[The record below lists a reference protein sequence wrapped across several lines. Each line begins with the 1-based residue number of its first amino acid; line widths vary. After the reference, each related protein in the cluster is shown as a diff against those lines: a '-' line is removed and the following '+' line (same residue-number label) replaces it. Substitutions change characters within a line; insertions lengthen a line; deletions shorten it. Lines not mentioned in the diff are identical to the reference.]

1 MALPTTGPISLY
13 DVNVE
18 LGLSGTTTIS
28 MNQASVRTLFGVASG
43 QISMSDGYGRSNYG
57 NVATFTSQSSV
68 DWTVPAGI
76 ISIWV
81 KMWGAGGRGG
91 SSAGGG
97 GGFISGYVA
106 VTPGSTV
113 KIICGFGGTYDPS
126 PEECDPGQSA
136 FGGSDTVHG
145 GAASVVYYNSSTY
158 MMAGAGG
165 AGARDVS
172 GAPGGAGGGTNGVNG
187 TGTNGGQGAQGAT
200 GGTGGVAGDANC
212 DSTNGPNHSAPTLIG
227 GNLVFGSYNR
237 DGGAAPG
244 FLVCGDPY
252 FDCRYEGTSGGGGY
266 AGGGGTDAGSGAG
279 GGSSGAANFTDVT
292 NTAGSGATPG
302 GTGDTD
308 YNSSYGGGG
317 AIGVDGEQAYVVI
330 RY

>member
-1 MALPTTGPISLY
+1 MALPSTGAISLY

-28 MNQASVRTLFGVASG
+28 MNQTSVRTLFGVASG

-57 NVATFTSQSSV
+57 NIATFTSQSSV

-91 SSAGGG
+91 TSAGGG

-113 KIICGFGGTYDPS
+113 KIICGFGGFYDSS
-126 PEECDPGQSA
+126 PEACDPIP
-136 FGGSDTVHG
+136 FGGSDTVTG

-165 AGARDVS
+165 AGARDAG
-172 GAPGGAGGGTNGVNG
+172 GAAGGAGGGINGVNG
-187 TGTNGGQGAQGAT
+187 AGTNGGQGAQGAT
-200 GGTGGVAGDANC
+200 GGTGGVASDPNC
-212 DSTNGPNHSAPTLIG
+212 DSTSTNGPNHSAPTLIG
-227 GNLVFGSYNR
+227 GNLTFGR
-237 DGGAAPG
+237 DGGNAPG

-252 FDCRYEGTSGGGGY
+252 FDCRREGTSGGGGY
-266 AGGGGTDAGSGAG
+266 AGGGGTDTVSGGG

-292 NTAGSGATPG
+292 NIAGSGATPG
-302 GTGDTD
+302 GTSDTD
-308 YNSSYGGGG
+308 YNGSYGGGG
-317 AIGVDGEQAYVVI
+317 ASDINGEQAYVVI